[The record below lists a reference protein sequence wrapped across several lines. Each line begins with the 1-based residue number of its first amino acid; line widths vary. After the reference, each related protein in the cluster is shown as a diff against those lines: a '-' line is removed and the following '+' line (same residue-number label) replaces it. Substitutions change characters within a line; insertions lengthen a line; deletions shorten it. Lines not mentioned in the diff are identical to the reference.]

1 MCALHNSVHFLVC
14 FLRLWTVEN
23 RYPSLSPV
31 SPQRPARVRHREGG
45 EGHEEAAERP
55 HETEGKAGTPGI
67 ALPRGQNGATQIQG
81 RLDFVMS
88 FFQVYLSYP
97 K

>member
-1 MCALHNSVHFLVC
+1 MYSTQLCTFSCLLFPFEACLK
-14 FLRLWTVEN
+14 
-23 RYPSLSPV
+23 SLPLPLPL
-31 SPQRPARVRHREGG
+31 SPQRPARVRHRQGG
-45 EGHEEAAERP
+45 EGDEEAAERP
-55 HETEGKAGTPGI
+55 HETEGQAGTPGL
-67 ALPRGQNGATQIQG
+67 ALPRGQNGAPQIQG